1 MRIKRS
7 LCYLYIFFLSALFS
21 CHATHSNRVVI
32 VQPLGDFPLAQAM
45 VLYSQVL
52 LSNPTAI
59 LRPAIPLPAFAFYAQ
74 RNRYKADTIIR
85 FLDQFGNADTVIIGI
100 TDKDIST
107 VKGTIPD
114 WGVMGL
120 GNCPGNACVVSTFR
134 LGNVHDQLY
143 KLELHELGH
152 TQGLP
157 HCTNKT
163 CYMRDAAGGNH
174 LDEETGFCSSCAAFL
189 KKKGWRLGQ

>member
-7 LCYLYIFFLSALFS
+7 LYYLYIVFLSALFS
-21 CHATHSNRVVI
+21 CHASHSNRVVI
-32 VQPLGDFPLAQAM
+32 VQPLGDFPHAQSM

-107 VKGTIPD
+107 VKGSIPD

-143 KLELHELGH
+143 KVALHELGH

-157 HCTNKT
+157 HCPNRT

-174 LDEETGFCSSCAAFL
+174 LDEETGFCHSCATFL